1 MNEEKNSK
9 HLVHLSLS
17 LFLLVAAVVGAIWGW
32 SVYKDAKSPVGVST
46 ITVTAEGKSVVKP
59 DLAIINFSVVTQGA
73 NPQTIQKTND
83 EKMAKAINYL
93 KQAGVDEKD
102 IKTLSYN
109 LDPQYNY
116 SWCNSG
122 DSSIY
127 CPPQLAG
134 YMLTQQ
140 VELKLRDLTKVGE
153 VVGTLPNN
161 GVNQIS
167 SISFTVDNDD
177 APKMEARKQAIEKA
191 MTQATA
197 MAKAAGIKLSRI
209 VSISESSLYAPT
221 PYRNQSAKVMDAS
234 GAGIS
239 ESSPIQTGSQEITID
254 ISITYE
260 IK

>member
-1 MNEEKNSK
+1 MNEEKNTKS
-9 HLVHLSLS
+9 LVYLSLS
-17 LFLLVAAVVGAIWGW
+17 LFLLIAAIVSAIWGW
-32 SVYKDAKSPVGVST
+32 SVYKGAKSPVGAST
-46 ITVTAEGKSVVKP
+46 IIVSAQGKSVVKP
-59 DLAIINFSVVTQGA
+59 DLAIIYFSVVAQGA
-73 NPQTIQKTND
+73 NPQIIQKTND
-83 EKMAKAINYL
+83 DKMAKAIDYL

-116 SWCNSG
+116 SWCN
-122 DSSIY
+122 DRESSIY

-153 VVGTLPNN
+153 VVGALPDK

-191 MTQATA
+191 MAQAMA
-197 MAKAAGIKLSRI
+197 IAKAAGIKLSRI
-209 VSISESSLYAPT
+209 INISEGSYYAPMV
-221 PYRNQSAKVMDAS
+221 YRDSVKTVS
-234 GAGIS
+234 GMGGGVS
-239 ESSPIQTGSQEITID
+239 ESSPIQTGSQEVTID
-254 ISITYE
+254 ISLTYE

>member
-1 MNEEKNSK
+1 MDGEKNPK
-9 HLVHLSLS
+9 NLVYLSLA

-32 SVYKDAKSPVGVST
+32 SVYKNANAPIGVST
-46 ITVTAEGKSVVKP
+46 ITVSAEGKSVVKP
-59 DLAIINFSVVTQGA
+59 DLAIINFSVVTQGV
-73 NPQTIQKTND
+73 NPQNIQKTND
-83 EKMAKAINYL
+83 EKMAKAIAYL
-93 KQAGVDEKD
+93 KQVGVDEKD

-127 CPPQLAG
+127 CPPQLSG

-153 VVGTLPNN
+153 VVGNLPDN
-161 GVNQIS
+161 GINQIS

-177 APKMEARKQAIEKA
+177 LPKMEARKQAIEKA
-191 MTQATA
+191 MAQAVA
-197 MAKAAGIKLSRI
+197 MAKAAGIKLARI
-209 VSISESSLYAPT
+209 INISEDSLYVPVA
-221 PYRNQSAKVMDAS
+221 YRDLSAKAAGL
-234 GAGIS
+234 GAGVS

-254 ISITYE
+254 ISLIYE

>member
-1 MNEEKNSK
+1 MNEEKNTKS
-9 HLVHLSLS
+9 LVYLSLS
-17 LFLLVAAVVGAIWGW
+17 VFLLVAAIVGAVWGW
-32 SVYKDAKSPVGVST
+32 SVHKKAQQPVGAST
-46 ITVTAEGKSVVKP
+46 ITVSAEGKSVVKP
-59 DLAIINFSVVTQGA
+59 DLAMIYFSVVTQGV
-73 NPQTIQKTND
+73 NPQSVQKTND
-83 EKMAKAINYL
+83 EKMAKAIEYL

-116 SWCNSG
+116 SWCNRG

-127 CPPQLAG
+127 CPPQLTG

-153 VVGTLPNN
+153 VVGNLPNN

-177 APKMEARKQAIEKA
+177 LPKMEARKQAIEKA
-191 MTQATA
+191 MVMATS
-197 MAKAAGIKLSRI
+197 MAKTAGIKLSRI
-209 VSISESSLYAPT
+209 INISEGSYYAPMA
-221 PYRNQSAKVMDAS
+221 YRDSAKAMS
-234 GAGIS
+234 GVGGGIS
-239 ESSPIQTGSQEITID
+239 ESSPIQTGSQEITVD
-254 ISITYE
+254 VSITYE

>member
-1 MNEEKNSK
+1 MNEEKNTK
-9 HLVHLSLS
+9 NLVYLSLAA
-17 LFLLVAAVVGAIWGW
+17 FLLVAAVVGAIWGW
-32 SVYKDAKSPVGVST
+32 SVYKNANAPIGVST
-46 ITVTAEGKSVVKP
+46 ITVSAEGKSVVKP
-59 DLAIINFSVVTQGA
+59 DLAIINFSVVTQGV
-73 NPQTIQKTND
+73 NPQNIQKTND
-83 EKMAKAINYL
+83 EKMAKAIAYL
-93 KQAGVDEKD
+93 KQVGVDEKD

-122 DSSIY
+122 ESSIY
-127 CPPQLAG
+127 CPPQLSG

-153 VVGTLPNN
+153 VVGNLPDN
-161 GVNQIS
+161 GINQIS

-177 APKMEARKQAIEKA
+177 LPKMEARKQAIEKA
-191 MTQATA
+191 MAQATA
-197 MAKAAGIKLSRI
+197 MAKAAGIKLARI
-209 VSISESSLYAPT
+209 INISEDSLYAPVA
-221 PYRNQSAKVMDAS
+221 YRNLSAKAMD
-234 GAGIS
+234 GIGGGVS